1 MSPTDPA
8 ATATADAATT
18 ASGDAAS
25 AAQLAREAAVAASD
39 ALHVAGATAA
49 TAKFAAADTVAA
61 AASAAAEIAALA
73 ATAVQEEAS
82 SRALSVAAAAVKAL
96 ETIAADL
103 PDNVDHEGAR
113 RVAAA
118 VAATVAADVIAQ
130 AKLTDEA
137 AAKVSRATA
146 LAAEAAALAAL
157 AAASIV
163 EIAAGTAAESAN
175 GVTGSSDRT
184 ELASALAVQSTTRV
198 AELALSRVSQ
208 LRLSSLVREL
218 RRALEDAELLLHY
231 QPMYSVDS
239 GEIVAVEALLRWQH
253 PSRGLLLPAEFL
265 AVAEGPHLFAP
276 VGDWVIETAIAQA
289 TEWQR
294 AHGDRAPVMWVNISC
309 NQLGRRHLVGV
320 IERLMTESDLPP
332 GRLGVEITE
341 RQLARRVDDVAAD
354 LLALHELGVALAVD
368 DFGTGYASLDYLR
381 RFTFDE
387 IKIDRSFVSGLE
399 DRTNRAVTASMV
411 ALGHALDLTVVAEGV
426 ETQAQ
431 FDQVKELGC
440 DVSQGYLHHRPAPP
454 GIIGNL
460 MHRPTT

>member
-1 MSPTDPA
+1 MCPTNPVA
-8 ATATADAATT
+8 AADAATM

-25 AAQLAREAAVAASD
+25 TAQLAKEAAAAASD
-39 ALHVAGATAA
+39 ALDAAGTTAT
-49 TAKFAAADTVAA
+49 TAKYAAADTVAA
-61 AASAAAEIAALA
+61 AASAAAEIAALT

-82 SRALSVAAAAVKAL
+82 SRAMSVAAAAVKAL
-96 ETIAADL
+96 VTIAADL
-103 PDNVDHEGAR
+103 PDDVDPEGAR

-157 AAASIV
+157 AAASIA
-163 EIAAGTAAESAN
+163 EIAAGTAEESASV
-175 GVTGSSDRT
+175 VTGATDRT
-184 ELASALAVQSTTRV
+184 ELASALAVQSTSRV
-198 AELALSRVSQ
+198 AELALRRVSQ
-208 LRLSSLVREL
+208 LRLSSLVLEL
-218 RRALEDAELLLHY
+218 RRALDEAELLLHY

-253 PSRGLLLPAEFL
+253 PSRGLLLPAAFL
-265 AVAEGPHLFAP
+265 AAAEGPHLVAP

-289 TEWQR
+289 TQWQR
-294 AHGDRAPVMWVNISC
+294 AHGDRAPLMWVNISC
-309 NQLGRRHLVGV
+309 DQLGRRHLVGV
-320 IERLMTESDLPP
+320 IERLLTESDLPP

-341 RQLARRVDDVAAD
+341 RQLAIRVDDVAAD

-381 RFTFDE
+381 RFTFNE

-399 DRTNRAVTASMV
+399 DRTDRAVTASIV
-411 ALGHALDLTVVAEGV
+411 ALGRALDLTVVAEGV

-431 FDQVKELGC
+431 FDQIKELGC
-440 DVSQGYLHHRPAPP
+440 HVSQGYLHHRPAPP
-454 GIIGNL
+454 QTISDL
-460 MHRPTT
+460 LHQPTT